1 MPQRRSG
8 LQDSCG
14 RLEAQCAALGE
25 ARPRCGRGAEPA
37 PRLAG
42 RRLPGDAA
50 EAMAALVQVPWR
62 DWGEWRRAYT
72 LLFPAGGL
80 PHPCA
85 PCSPVLDGRDAGAV
99 EAGVLWWREAR
110 ALLSVW
116 RSRGVRAPAL
126 VDATLELLEV
136 VLLDWAARLGGGE
149 AEPLALR
156 LAYGM
161 AVVRGVNLATDELQK
176 GQFAQ
181 SVLELAAS
189 VGMPR
194 WVVDVRHD
202 ATHGQRLP
210 GLQMLRM
217 ASEALLLWLR
227 DFYWARQARC
237 AADTDKQLAA
247 AAQACATQLSALEA
261 LLSGGEGQDDT
272 LMKADEIDDCVD
284 QLCSAVPQHLFV
296 SQLAPGLV
304 GLMLGARFQPGP
316 RAVGGLASW
325 ERAMAGL
332 DDVYQGL
339 TGVVLGLLCDALCAG
354 VSATAT
360 ATATGAGAGA
370 ATPAQAGSGGE
381 PAAPGAGSAPAAPA
395 DKAAR
400 RKRRRAEAAAEADA
414 KAAAAQASNTR
425 CEPARETASAAEQR
439 LERALAWTRYLC
451 SRRWF
456 SLGDD
461 SLSLFQGVVLAVVYP
476 SKWTPAQA
484 AFMWGAAPA
493 ALQDRATLSRAARK
507 ALMDPHPW
515 AQRLLAAVLP
525 ALALAADCTDALEL
539 ATALVRTK
547 LGTDTA
553 RVRGA
558 APSRRDLDDLVAR
571 ADDEAKA
578 PWRVVSSWA
587 SLPIGAGGVGV
598 GVGGLAHA
606 HAEQQQ
612 GQQQDHQEKN
622 FQQQDLPQQKKQH
635 RPQQAN
641 QVELETEEA
650 GSEHAGA
657 ETQAEADAKALA
669 EARASGLA
677 AIEAVAK
684 RTRLFFFGRGRG
696 VAQQSQALPLAPP
709 FIKE

>member
-1 MPQRRSG
+1 
-8 LQDSCG
+8 
-14 RLEAQCAALGE
+14 
-25 ARPRCGRGAEPA
+25 
-37 PRLAG
+37 
-42 RRLPGDAA
+42 
-50 EAMAALVQVPWR
+50 MAALVQVPWS
-62 DWGEWRRAYT
+62 DWGEWRRGYT

-85 PCSPVLDGRDAGAV
+85 PCSPVLDGHDAGTV

-161 AVVRGVNLATDELQK
+161 AVVRGVNLATDDLQK

-202 ATHGQRLP
+202 ATHGHRLP

-217 ASEALLLWLR
+217 AAEALLLWLR

-247 AAQACATQLSALEA
+247 AAQACATQLSALDA
-261 LLSGGEGQDDT
+261 LMAGGEGQDDT
-272 LMKADEIDDCVD
+272 LIKADEIDDCVD

-325 ERAMAGL
+325 ERALAGL

-339 TGVVLGLLCDALCAG
+339 TGVVMGLLCDALCAG
-354 VSATAT
+354 VSAP
-360 ATATGAGAGA
+360 ATGAGAGA
-370 ATPAQAGSGGE
+370 GAATAAQAGSGGE
-381 PAAPGAGSAPAAPA
+381 PAAPGAGSAPVASA

-425 CEPARETASAAEQR
+425 REPARETASAAEQR
-439 LERALAWTRYLC
+439 LERALAWARYLC

-484 AFMWGAAPA
+484 AFMWDAAPA

-525 ALALAADCTDALEL
+525 AIALAADCTDALEL

-587 SLPIGAGGVGV
+587 SQPIGACRDPAEQ
-598 GVGGLAHA
+598 GGLA

-612 GQQQDHQEKN
+612 GQQQDHQQQDR
-622 FQQQDLPQQKKQH
+622 QQQKEKQRH
-635 RPQQAN
+635 QQASR
-641 QVELETEEA
+641 VELETVEV
-650 GSEHAGA
+650 GSEDAGA

-684 RTRLFFFGRGRG
+684 RTRLFFLGRGRG
-696 VAQQSQALPLAPP
+696 VA
-709 FIKE
+709 